1 MSFKLPVC
9 GALWGQPAT
18 LNPTPRRPQDTLRGA
33 RSAGASGWRASLR
46 PPFLSLQDA
55 GFGERGR
62 RSLPQTPGPKPR
74 SSPRRILFSL
84 FYERGNEARKR
95 RGTEAAPLTGAGL
108 GVQPGASELLANR
121 PPVVSIGGEPGGQS
135 VTLSVRGQKRVC
147 RASRCTCP
155 HKRPQQRREC
165 GSGAC
170 K

>member
-33 RSAGASGWRASLR
+33 RSAGASGWRAAVPEPPGCGIRRAGPPLAPADAR
-46 PPFLSLQDA
+46 PQA
-55 GFGERGR
+55 A
-62 RSLPQTPGPKPR
+62 R

-135 VTLSVRGQKRVC
+135 VALSVRGQKRVC

>member
-1 MSFKLPVC
+1 MGTACHTQPHTPETSGHLERGPLGRSLRLEGLATAAVPEPPGC
-9 GALWGQPAT
+9 GIRRAGPPLAPADA
-18 LNPTPRRPQDTLRGA
+18 RPQA
-33 RSAGASGWRASLR
+33 AH
-46 PPFLSLQDA
+46 
-55 GFGERGR
+55 
-62 RSLPQTPGPKPR
+62 

-135 VTLSVRGQKRVC
+135 VALSVRGQKRVC

>member
-33 RSAGASGWRASLR
+33 RSAGASGWRPPNHEHHSSLR

-74 SSPRRILFSL
+74 A
-84 FYERGNEARKR
+84 AR
-95 RGTEAAPLTGAGL
+95 
-108 GVQPGASELLANR
+108 
-121 PPVVSIGGEPGGQS
+121 PGGFYFLYFTKEETRLGS
-135 VTLSVRGQKRVC
+135 VEGPRL
-147 RASRCTCP
+147 P
-155 HKRPQQRREC
+155 H
-165 GSGAC
+165 
-170 K
+170 